1 VYLLP
6 LLSKCFCLYGFWF
19 AKEGDDKRNSILWLN
34 SDESRCTSGMYPT
47 NVVGTYSVLRLH
59 RQVVA
64 EAHVEG
70 AICTVHFAK
79 MGS

>member
-6 LLSKCFCLYGFWF
+6 LLSKYFYGGFWF
-19 AKEGDDKRNSILWLN
+19 AKEGDDKRNI
-34 SDESRCTSGMYPT
+34 YPST
-47 NVVGTYSVLRLH
+47 VVGTYSVLRLR

-64 EAHVEG
+64 EAHVER